1 MARGSVGATGNGARL
16 TMATTVATDLLEALR
31 DRVRDAADRRASLR
45 VVGRGKWLDAGRPI
59 ATNPATESIST
70 RELAGITEYVPG
82 DLTLTARAG
91 TTLEEIRS
99 ATAEH
104 DQWLALDPYG
114 SNEGT
119 LGATIA
125 TASAGPLST
134 SFGTPRDLMLGLE
147 FVTGEGIVVRGG
159 GRVVKNVAGFD
170 LTRLLTGSWGTL
182 GVITEATVRLH
193 ARPEADESIVVPLD
207 DTAGVSRARELLRR
221 LPFSP
226 YAFEIINASLARRLV
241 AMDGAV
247 AVIRLGG
254 NRLGVNAQRAAFET
268 LGSVSPIDG
277 DVWRRLRTS
286 EGDGSMVFRLSARPR
301 DIGSVWGAASNM
313 AEECPGAM
321 LVATPARGI
330 VRCIVP
336 RTAHCISVVQRV
348 WGQQESGITRV
359 GERLPGELWS
369 LCSGNP
375 TQDRI
380 SAGIKRT
387 FDPHGVLNRGIFGD
401 GS

>member
-1 MARGSVGATGNGARL
+1 MARGSGGAADSGAGV
-16 TMATTVATDLLEALR
+16 TMAATVTADSVDALR
-31 DRVRDAADRRASLR
+31 DRVRDAADRQVSLR
-45 VVGRGKWLDAGRPI
+45 VIGRGKWLDAGRPVS
-59 ATNPATESIST
+59 ATESIST
-70 RELAGITEYVPG
+70 RELSGITEYVPG

-91 TTLEEIRS
+91 TTLEEIRL

-114 SNEGT
+114 SDDGT

-134 SFGTPRDLMLGLE
+134 SFGTPRDLVLGLE
-147 FVTGEGIVVRGG
+147 FVTGEGVVVRGG

-207 DTAGVSRARELLRR
+207 DNHGASRARELLRR

-226 YAFEIINASLARRLV
+226 YAFEIINATLARRLI
-241 AMDGAV
+241 AMDRVA

-268 LGSVSPIDG
+268 LGSVSPIDA

-286 EGDGSMVFRLSARPR
+286 EGDGAMVFRLSARPS
-301 DIGSVWGAASNM
+301 DIGRVWHEASSI
-313 AEECPGAM
+313 AEECPGTM
-321 LVATPARGI
+321 LAATPARGI

-336 RTAHCISVVQRV
+336 KTAHCVSVLQRA
-348 WGQQESGITRV
+348 WGGHDSGIARI
-359 GERLPGELWS
+359 GERLPVELWLS
-369 LCSGNP
+369 CSPNP

-387 FDPHGVLNRGIFGD
+387 FDPHGLLNRGIFG
-401 GS
+401 GGA

>member
-1 MARGSVGATGNGARL
+1 MARGSGGATREGARV
-16 TMATTVATDLLEALR
+16 TAVAADSVEALR

-45 VVGRGKWLDAGRPI
+45 IVGRGHWLDAGRPV
-59 ATNPATESIST
+59 AAVESIST

-91 TTLEEIRS
+91 TTLEEIRL
-99 ATAEH
+99 ATAAH

-114 SNEGT
+114 NDEGT

-147 FVTGEGIVVRGG
+147 FVTGEGIIVRGG

-182 GVITEATVRLH
+182 GVITEVTVRLH

-207 DTAGVSRARELLRR
+207 DAAGVARARELLRR

-226 YAFEIINASLARRLV
+226 YAFEIIDATLARRLV
-241 AMDGAV
+241 AMDCVA

-254 NRLGVNAQRAAFET
+254 NRLGVAAQRAAFET
-268 LGSVSPIDG
+268 LGSVTPIDV
-277 DVWRRLRTS
+277 DVWRRLRTT
-286 EGDGSMVFRLSARPR
+286 EGDGALVFRLSARPS
-301 DIGSVWGAASNM
+301 DIGKVWGAASSM
-313 AEECPGAM
+313 AAECPGAM

-336 RTAHCISVVQRV
+336 NTAHCISVVRRV
-348 WGQQESGITRV
+348 WEQDASDATRI
-359 GERLPGELWS
+359 GERLPTELWPS
-369 LCSGNP
+369 CSHNP
-375 TQDRI
+375 GQDRI

-387 FDPHGVLNRGIFGD
+387 FDPRDVLNRGIFGD